1 MLKMIA
7 RLARRI
13 RAIRIRIWARARL
26 RRNDAVILDTETTDL
41 QGDVIQLSVIDL
53 RGTTLLS
60 TLVRP
65 LSPISDIAAGVHG
78 ITDADVAGAPWM
90 AEIAPRLQEVT
101 SSKLVLA
108 YNAPFDR
115 EALVRSL
122 ELAQVAPG
130 RLAAPKHWRC
140 LMRLRAVTENG
151 RWTKL
156 EGPHHAL
163 GDCLAAL
170 QVLRQMAGPS
180 VGSSIL
186 QGRLPSVQT
195 PAASS

>member
-7 RLARRI
+7 RLTRRI
-13 RAIRIRIWARARL
+13 RAIRIRVWARARL

-41 QGDVIQLSVIDL
+41 HGDVIQLSVIDL
-53 RGTTLLS
+53 HGTTLLS

-65 LSPISDIAAGVHG
+65 LSPISDTAAGVHG

-90 AEIAPRLQEVT
+90 AEIAPRLQAVT
-101 SSKLVLA
+101 RNKLVLA

-122 ELAQVAPG
+122 ELAQIAPG
-130 RLAAPKHWRC
+130 QLAASKHWRC
-140 LMRLRAVTENG
+140 LMRLRAATENG
-151 RWTKL
+151 RWSKL
-156 EGPHHAL
+156 GGPHHAL

-170 QVLRQMAGPS
+170 QVLRQMAG
-180 VGSSIL
+180 L
-186 QGRLPSVQT
+186 HQT
-195 PAASS
+195 AR